1 MPDACKIKMCALLII
16 FHDTNTDTHTRTR
29 TGTWSRDVLQL
40 YQRMPPQ
47 VIFISRK
54 VRFSFNFSSFPFFPF
69 FFWFSLRCKDE
80 AFCVTSALWSF
91 FTLQLVQAPLTGC
104 TPTGWGPVVVYSH
117 THTHVCR
124 YTHPVHTCE
133 HTNMLAH
140 THTRTHMHTRTDMH
154 TSKNIKLGLRGVRSP
169 ALLRGNY
176 GRKLVAVKKY
186 IWLVEYFWN

>member
-1 MPDACKIKMCALLII
+1 MADGLTYVHSP
-16 FHDTNTDTHTRTR
+16 H
-29 TGTWSRDVLQL
+29 GPSRSWPAMDCRAGKQGER
-40 YQRMPPQ
+40 QPANR
-47 VIFISRK
+47 
-54 VRFSFNFSSFPFFPF
+54 
-69 FFWFSLRCKDE
+69 WFSLRCKDE

-176 GRKLVAVKKY
+176 GRKLVTVKKY